1 VTRSRKSAKDAGQKF
16 ERLIADHLRDELG
29 NEFID
34 IRPKNGR
41 NDRGDIGGVRHF
53 GQSVVVEC
61 KDYAGSIEAG
71 PWVKEAETERGN
83 DDALAGIVAIK
94 RRGTTVPGEQ
104 FVLMT
109 MDDFTALLNGSRPD
123 A

>member
-1 VTRSRKSAKDAGQKF
+1 MSRTRRSAKDAGQRF
-16 ERLIADHLRDELG
+16 ERLIADHLRDTLD

-41 NDRGDIGGVRHF
+41 NDRGDIGGVRLHQ
-53 GQSVVVEC
+53 QSIVIEC
-61 KDYAGSIEAG
+61 KNHGGTIEAG
-71 PWVKEAETERGN
+71 PWVTEAEVERGN
-83 DDALAGIVAIK
+83 DDALAGVVAIK

-109 MDDFTALLNGSRPD
+109 VDDFTALLTGSRGD
-123 A
+123 E

>member
-1 VTRSRKSAKDAGQKF
+1 MTRSRSSAKEAGQKF

-53 GQSVVVEC
+53 GQSVVIEC
-61 KDYAGSIEAG
+61 KDYAGVIHAG
-71 PWVKEAETERGN
+71 PWIGEAEVERGN
-83 DDALAGIVAIK
+83 DDGLAGVVVAK
-94 RRGTTVPGEQ
+94 RRGTGKPGEQ

-109 MDDFTALLNGSRPD
+109 VDDLTALLTGTRPE
-123 A
+123 

>member
-1 VTRSRKSAKDAGQKF
+1 MTRSRSSAKAAGQRF
-16 ERLIADHLRDELG
+16 ERLIADHLRDELN

-53 GQSVVVEC
+53 RRSVVLEC
-61 KDYAGSIEAG
+61 KDYGGSILAG
-71 PWVKEAETERGN
+71 PWVGEAEVERGN
-83 DDALAGIVAIK
+83 DDGLAGVVVIK
-94 RRGTTVPGEQ
+94 RKGTTKPGEQ

-109 MDDFTALLNGSRPD
+109 VDDFTALLTGERPE
-123 A
+123 

>member
-1 VTRSRKSAKDAGQKF
+1 MTRSRQSAKNAGQKF
-16 ERLIADHLRDELG
+16 ERLIADHLRVALD

-41 NDRGDIGGVRHF
+41 NDRGDIGGVRHH
-53 GQSVVVEC
+53 GEAIVLEL
-61 KDYAGSIEAG
+61 KDYGGSMLPG
-71 PWVKEAETERGN
+71 TWVKEAEVERGN
-83 DDALAGIVAIK
+83 DDALIGAVVIK
-94 RRGTTVPGEQ
+94 RKGTARPGDQ

-109 MDDFTALLNGSRPD
+109 VDDLTALLTGERPD

>member
-1 VTRSRKSAKDAGQKF
+1 VTRSRSSAKNAGQRF

-53 GQSVVVEC
+53 GQSIVIEA
-61 KDYAGSIEAG
+61 KDYAGVIHAG
-71 PWVKEAETERGN
+71 TWIGEAEVERGN
-83 DDALAGIVAIK
+83 DDALAGVVVAK
-94 RRGTTVPGEQ
+94 RRGTTKPGDQ

-109 MDDFTALLNGSRPD
+109 MDDFTALLNGSRPE
-123 A
+123 